1 MRIYCELRG
10 EDESAL
16 PEVLEL
22 LGLSRYAE
30 KHLLALSQGTR
41 RKVELAK
48 LMLAEKA
55 RVLIAD
61 ELAGLDAITRSKV
74 LEFIRHKAKD
84 ECTLVVT
91 LWTSRSFRAGWR

>member
-1 MRIYCELRG
+1 
-10 EDESAL
+10 
-16 PEVLEL
+16 
-22 LGLSRYAE
+22 
-30 KHLLALSQGTR
+30 
-41 RKVELAK
+41 
-48 LMLAEKA
+48 MLAEKA